1 MTKTMT
7 ALPCKAK
14 FMALV
19 DEVAET
25 GESIIVTR
33 NGKPV
38 GRIEPHVPDAQG
50 ILAARTRKAPLK
62 SR

>member
-7 ALPCKAK
+7 ALVCKDK

-19 DEVAET
+19 DEVAAT

-38 GRIEPHVPDAQG
+38 GRIVRYAASKAKG
-50 ILAARTRKAPLK
+50 FTAARKAL
-62 SR
+62 RRG

>member
-7 ALPCKAK
+7 ALVCKDK

-19 DEVAET
+19 DEVAAT

-33 NGKPV
+33 NGRPV
-38 GRIEPHVPDAQG
+38 GCIQPYVAPSTKGSTAAQKVP
-50 ILAARTRKAPLK
+50 RKG
-62 SR
+62 R